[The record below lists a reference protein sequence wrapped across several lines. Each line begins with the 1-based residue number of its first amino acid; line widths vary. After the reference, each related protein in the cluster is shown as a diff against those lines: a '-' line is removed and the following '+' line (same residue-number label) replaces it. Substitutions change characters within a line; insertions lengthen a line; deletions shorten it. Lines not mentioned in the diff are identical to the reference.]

1 MKKLNQDLYDQ
12 LNGSILYLLEYSDK
26 NNIILPNRERLLKLI
41 ENIHFITNNIKEHYR
56 KINNFSAKHK
66 HPSTTPEDSTEPIFM

>member
-41 ENIHFITNNIKEHYR
+41 ENIHFITNNIKEH
-56 KINNFSAKHK
+56 S
-66 HPSTTPEDSTEPIFM
+66 

>member
-1 MKKLNQDLYDQ
+1 MMNDFDAWSKILEEWEQVDKMKKLNQDLYDQ

-41 ENIHFITNNIKEHYR
+41 ENIHFITNNIKEH
-56 KINNFSAKHK
+56 S
-66 HPSTTPEDSTEPIFM
+66 